1 MANSGYGYVRDF
13 ETADSLPPSNW
24 IVVRIDGR
32 GFTKLSK
39 KYDFKKPNDLRA
51 LYLMNAAAVEVV
63 RSFADVVFAYGQSDE
78 YSFVFHE
85 SATLFERRA
94 AKLATSVATAFTA
107 EYCMLWPTFFPG
119 LLLTRPYPN
128 FDGRCVCYPKRKILR
143 DYLSWRQAD
152 CHINNLYN
160 TTFWNVV
167 LKGSMSTTDAEQ
179 ALKGTVS
186 KDKNEIMFSR
196 FGINYNNEPK
206 IYRKGT
212 VIYRLRVED
221 ALASDLP
228 NVGPPDRASKTQVE
242 KERKRKQ
249 KAKIV
254 TEHHDIIGDAFW
266 DAHPYI
272 LASNRGQDYGE

>member
-13 ETADSLPPSNW
+13 ETADFLPPSNW

-39 KYDFKKPNDLRA
+39 KYDFQKPNDRRA
-51 LYLMNAAAVEVV
+51 LDLMNAAAVEVV
-63 RSFADVVFAYGQSDE
+63 RSFVDVVFAYGQSDE
-78 YSFVFHE
+78 YSFIFHE
-85 SATLFERRA
+85 SSTLFERRA

-107 EYCMLWPTFFPG
+107 EYCMQWPTLFPG

-160 TTFWNVV
+160 STFWNMV
-167 LKGSMSTTDAEQ
+167 LKGGMSTTDAEQ

-186 KDKNEIMFSR
+186 KDKNEILFSR
-196 FGINYNNEPK
+196 FSINYNNEAR

-212 VIYRLRVED
+212 AIYRSRVED
-221 ALASDLP
+221 TTANGLP
-228 NVGPPDRASKTQVE
+228 NHGHPDPASKTQME

-249 KAKIV
+249 KATIV
-254 TEHHDIIGDAFW
+254 AEHHDIIGDAFW

-272 LASNRGQDYGE
+272 LASSRGQDYGE